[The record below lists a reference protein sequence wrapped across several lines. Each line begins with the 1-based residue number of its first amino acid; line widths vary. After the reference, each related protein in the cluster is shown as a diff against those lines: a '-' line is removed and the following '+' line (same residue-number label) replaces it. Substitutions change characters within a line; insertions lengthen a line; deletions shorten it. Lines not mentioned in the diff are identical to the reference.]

1 MNRLYKLTGLVTKT
15 KTVEDIYVIAHNS
28 DQAVAQAETFATAV
42 VWVGSEKLGK
52 GWN

>member
-1 MNRLYKLTGLVTKT
+1 MNRLYKLTGLVT

>member
-15 KTVEDIYVIAHNS
+15 KTVEDIYVIACSN
-28 DQAVAQAETFATAV
+28 DQAVAEAETFATEV
-42 VWVGSEKLGK
+42 VCVGSEKLGK